1 MAKSLKTKTDPEIIQ
16 RFQDLIKE
24 RNLNQ
29 IELAKELGFSRTYL
43 SSILTGRSDFSG
55 AFIRA
60 LYEKNWPVNF
70 IMTGQ
75 TETADAIKWKE
86 RALKAEEKL
95 KLLEHYVMRLEN
107 LVKK

>member
-1 MAKSLKTKTDPEIIQ
+1 MTKSLKPKTDPEIIQ

-60 LYEKNWPVNF
+60 LYEKEWPVHF
-70 IMTGQ
+70 IMTGNSQ
-75 TETADAIKWKE
+75 TEDASKWKE

>member
-1 MAKSLKTKTDPEIIQ
+1 MSKNLKSKQDPEIIK
-16 RFQDLIKE
+16 RFQELIKE
-24 RNLNQ
+24 KKLKQ
-29 IELAKELGFSRTYL
+29 EDLGKELGFSRTLL
-43 SSILTGRSDFSG
+43 SAVLTGRSDFSG

-60 LYEKNWPVNF
+60 LYEKGWPVHF
-70 IMTGQ
+70 IMTGNSQ
-75 TETADAIKWKE
+75 TEDASKWKE

>member
-1 MAKSLKTKTDPEIIQ
+1 MSKNLKNKTDPEIIQ

-43 SSILTGRSDFSG
+43 SSILTGRSDLSG
-55 AFIRA
+55 AFIRS
-60 LYEKNWPVNF
+60 LYEKKWPVNF
-70 IMTGQ
+70 IMTG
-75 TETADAIKWKE
+75 ESESKDAMKWKE